1 MAELATIARPYA
13 EALFQVAQGGDMEAV
28 AQQVRELAL
37 IADDPQ
43 LREFSDHPKVNTAQV
58 MEVVLGVVKTPMGE
72 TATNLLRVL
81 LENGR
86 LAVLPEIASQFVS
99 LKNSRAGVL
108 DAMIESPFPMTD
120 EAIAELNKSL
130 ERRFGRRLR
139 PALKLVPDL
148 IGGVR
153 VVVGDEVLDTS
164 VRARLEQM
172 KAALTA

>member
-28 AQQVRELAL
+28 AQQVRELAQ

-58 MEVVLGVVKTPMGE
+58 MEVVLGVVKSPMGE

-86 LAVLPEIASQFVS
+86 LSVLPEIASQFVS
-99 LKNSRAGVL
+99 LKNSRSRQLV
-108 DAMIESPFPMTD
+108 SPSP
-120 EAIAELNKSL
+120 
-130 ERRFGRRLR
+130 
-139 PALKLVPDL
+139 
-148 IGGVR
+148 VR
-153 VVVGDEVLDTS
+153 KRSG
-164 VRARLEQM
+164 
-172 KAALTA
+172 